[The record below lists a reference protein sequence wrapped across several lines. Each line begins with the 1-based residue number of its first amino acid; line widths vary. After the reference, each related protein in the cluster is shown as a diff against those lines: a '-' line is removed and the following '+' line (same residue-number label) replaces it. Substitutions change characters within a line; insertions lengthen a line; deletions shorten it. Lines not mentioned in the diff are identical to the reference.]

1 MKNIIKEILKED
13 FDSTDWI
20 QNVKF
25 GVPGLKIEK
34 KEKTLKNVVVLEID
48 YVHNEQTTSK
58 KFFFT
63 ENGGEESSYK
73 FLRGLSVKYSLPFEI
88 IPTVGD
94 FLKWA
99 VRTRLEDPWRYY
111 LMDGFKDEWEDIADI
126 LTVDDLLNGDFDAD
140 IVGWGII
147 YYDHFGNEYNANF
160 S

>member
-1 MKNIIKEILKED
+1 MKNLIKEILKED

-20 QNVKF
+20 QNVKV
-25 GVPGLKIEK
+25 GVPGLKIEE
-34 KEKTLKNVVVLEID
+34 KEKTVKNVVFLTVD
-48 YVHNEQTTSK
+48 YSHNEQTTSK
-58 KFFFT
+58 DFFFT
-63 ENGGEESSYK
+63 ENGGEETGYN
-73 FLRGLSVKYSLPFEI
+73 FLKGTSIRFSLPFEI

-111 LMDGFKDEWEDIADI
+111 LMGDFKDEWEEVADI
-126 LTVDDLLNGDFDAD
+126 LTVDDLLNDNFDAD